1 MLSMPPTSPTP
12 AVPAPSF
19 ADALARVHDR
29 IERACADAGRDE
41 HEVRLLL
48 ATKTQDADD
57 VRAAVLAD
65 RAAGRTAQVLVGEN
79 RVQEL
84 TAKAP
89 ELADLALTTHLI
101 GPLQSNKV
109 NHALRALAQHRQGCV
124 ETVDSLSLAEKI
136 GSRVLAAAAGGHAAD
151 GAEHDGPGSPA
162 ASAPL
167 DVYVQVNVS
176 GEESKAGVA
185 PEAAVE
191 LALAVAG
198 VPGLRL
204 SGLMTIGARSAD
216 EGLVRAG
223 FARLRGL
230 RDEVLGSGVAG
241 TGEATELSMGMSQDL
256 EWAVAEGATLVR
268 VGSAVF
274 GVR

>member
-1 MLSMPPTSPTP
+1 MLSMPPTAPSDPTP
-12 AVPAPSF
+12 TPSF

-29 IERACADAGRDE
+29 IERARTAAGRDDSDGSSDK
-41 HEVRLLL
+41 VRLLL

-65 RAAGRTAQVLVGEN
+65 RAAGRPGEVLVGEN

-89 ELADLALTTHLI
+89 ALADLALTAHLI

-109 NHALRALAQHRQGCV
+109 NHALRALAQHREACV
-124 ETVDSLSLAEKI
+124 ETVDSLPLAEKI
-136 GSRVLAAAAGGHAAD
+136 GSRVLTAAA
-151 GAEHDGPGSPA
+151 ELGSEA
-162 ASAPL
+162 TSTLL

-176 GEESKAGVA
+176 GEEPKAGVS

-191 LALAVAG
+191 LALAVAE
-198 VPGLRL
+198 VDGLRL
-204 SGLMTIGARSAD
+204 SGLMTIGARSSD
-216 EGLVRAG
+216 ERLVRAG
-223 FARLRGL
+223 FARLREL
-230 RDEVLGSGVAG
+230 RDEVLGSGAPG
-241 TGEATELSMGMSQDL
+241 TSAATELSMGMSQDL

-274 GVR
+274 GAR

>member
-1 MLSMPPTSPTP
+1 M
-12 AVPAPSF
+12 PAPSL

-29 IERACADAGRDE
+29 IERACADAGRGNE

-65 RAAGRTAQVLVGEN
+65 RAARRTAQVLVGEN

-89 ELADLALTTHLI
+89 ALADLALTAHLI

-124 ETVDSLSLAEKI
+124 ETVDSLALAEKI
-136 GSRVLAAAAGGHAAD
+136 GSRVLAAAAG

-198 VPGLRL
+198 VAGLRL

-216 EGLVRAG
+216 EALVRAG
-223 FARLRGL
+223 FATLRDL

-274 GVR
+274 GAR